1 MPCIEVQTEIDA
13 DIEKCFDLARDITFY
28 QNSLKTPTELA
39 IGGKVSGLVEKN
51 DFTLWETRH
60 LYFHQHLTLKVTEFD
75 APVLFVD
82 EMVKGSFKHYKHK
95 HIFKKLQDKT
105 LMIDEFNFE
114 SPYGV
119 LGKLYDSF
127 FLKKHITK
135 LLVYR
140 NKVLKEKAESC

>member
-13 DIEKCFDLARDITFY
+13 DIEKCFNLARDLTFY
-28 QNSLKTPTELA
+28 QNSLKKPTEIA
-39 IGGKVSGLVEKN
+39 IAGKVSGLVQKN

-60 LYFHQHLTLKVTEFD
+60 LYFHQHLTLKVTEFE

-82 EMVKGSFKHYKHK
+82 EMVKGGFKQYKHK
-95 HIFKKLQDKT
+95 HIFKEECNKT
-105 LMIDEFNFE
+105 IMIDEFYFE
-114 SPYGV
+114 SPYGI

-127 FLKKHITK
+127 FLKKHITN

-140 NKVLKEKAESC
+140 NKVLKEKAESY